1 MSQSGATG
9 ARPLPNIEVP
19 SVSSRQMAQ
28 PSFLDNEWKSN
39 DTFLSPPAQQ
49 PSRSESDR
57 SVLSFASMQSVH
69 DRGKEIR
76 VGLEER
82 LVHPGSLAMA
92 TAMVNKHREFL
103 RDQTVTAET
112 LSSAIRK
119 HSPRSQLHPKDRFLP
134 YDVLE
139 ALINPTSTT
148 ELLNSMKFRKGEVKA
163 LVNGIFGGDL
173 LSEQE
178 SPHGI
183 VALKSLE
190 FRKGQV
196 KTLLTGIF
204 GNDLPSKQESAQR
217 GNQCRRDAISR
228 RILALLI
235 LTDKVTEVKRFIQ
248 QGINDSVLPL
258 MLPTADEIKVR
269 GLNAEHRV
277 ISLASPS
284 MNHKLHE
291 CFSRFTDN
299 QLDHFCTNQK
309 LLSAPFFSFPENN
322 SKVCYYDL
330 DFLDSDCVLPIMAV
344 GEPIRG
350 GNGSVQ
356 RIEIHHAHHNYRGG
370 AEVPWRNSFAIKK
383 LHIHNEE
390 RFKKEVEALLKLSP
404 KGNGKTLDHLVHLEL
419 AYKYRDEYF
428 LVFPWAGGNL
438 KEYWKAHDRNPNSY
452 QDVIWFFK
460 QCLGLATGLYR
471 LHNLQNMAIGAAA
484 NNTDNTAEDILYG
497 RHGDLKPENILWF
510 DDYHGDLHHLAICDF
525 GSTEFNSIYSKSLVD
540 PEKVRGYSKTYQ
552 PPDSHVEDN
561 VNQRFDIWSL
571 GCVFLEFISWLLLG
585 HDETVEGFPAER
597 TRGNPV
603 SAAVVYKE
611 DRFFYIDHSDEKSG
625 YKLAKVNPGVLN
637 WIRKLHH
644 LPSCPESIHKFLDL
658 IQRHMLQPKPSNRND
673 CEGIRDKLREINES
687 CVDKTYA
694 TKGYADTSRGAN
706 GGEPQL
712 LETTGDKYNSGPP
725 QNMYYD
731 LNSRS
736 QGVQKP
742 STKLAVDWPTLQ
754 AENQHAELYPA
765 LSDEMRDQAPLPREF
780 AFGIRDS
787 TGGPNERRSKHI
799 AQYREPRALKL
810 QVQFTNGTSGD
821 SSELQEQ
828 TTNDTTPYATQPEGP
843 EIDFQDDC
851 AGYPQD
857 VIMDISPK
865 ASTIGHHSTNI
876 EPCHSMVAEHC
887 QYAGSEAI
895 PSISCGTREP
905 RSTNN
910 VSEIGIL
917 PPQSRTKTSS
927 RADRVD
933 ATVQAFPAI
942 RGQLNK
948 LSGKLRSLGKRGRG
962 WKALLTREEVR
973 DLRNLIETI
982 EPILGSQRDPDNEDA
997 GHRETSR
1004 LMSHSIRPVVL
1015 SCLSELQTLESMI
1028 RPKQVDALLESKGKA
1043 LLESLSWRLKGN
1055 DVTQSIANLQRCK
1068 TSLNLVISSHNSNI
1082 ERLSLSINDKTT
1094 QSDQRLDTFNTNLE
1108 RSQLDKQQTA
1118 IMNWLSPLKPGHNH
1132 SQLKSARQPGTAEWF
1147 HKSKRFEDWFR
1158 GRNTML
1164 WLSGPPGSGK
1174 SVMMSQAIE
1183 AVASRISQCEEPAAY
1198 AFVYCDFRDPNTQ
1211 DIINIFGALLS
1222 QLCAQIGIFPVELV
1236 EAYESSTKENH
1247 GYGPTIEIISQTIQI
1262 LSMNRRVY
1270 LLIDALDE
1278 AKDYKQL
1285 VNQLTTLNAS
1295 STSMNGLVASR
1306 NEVTIQ
1312 RILAEFP
1319 RLCLED
1325 YMSKID
1331 KDVEL
1336 YIETWLGTD
1345 QDLEWLSPD
1354 VQSLVLASLMSKSQ
1368 GSFQWVTCQLGSLR
1382 RCRTTRDIKKCLS
1395 KLPEG
1400 LNETY
1405 GRALARTAPSEV
1417 NIVKKIMSWLSLA
1430 TIPLT
1435 LHELWEALAIEKGRK
1450 EIDDEARLRSQQDIL
1465 ILCNGLIT
1473 VSSEGYVMLAHLS
1486 VRDYLLSGEISK
1498 HPETAQFALQ
1508 PSKCHMELA
1517 QDCLTYLS
1525 FSELSPGPSSTQ
1537 GDYLYRLK
1545 RLPLIQYASRYWF
1558 HHFRNAE
1565 SDGPLNKLCL
1575 GLFYPEGRGNFMSWV
1590 QVFNATSPFKWNI
1603 FPRHATSLYYAAS
1616 LGLGSVVDI
1625 LLQKSTIDEVN
1636 APGSRFGGTAVH
1648 AAAIRGHS
1656 AIIKRL
1662 VEAGAD
1668 PGKADFNKVTP
1679 LHSSAGQ
1686 GSLETIEI
1694 LLDCGAPTEAKDGM
1708 EGKTSADWARL
1719 GGFTDAANLI
1729 EQHSHNPRLM
1739 NKIELDSDTQSGIH
1753 TDTYGERGTIEV
1765 WQPRVGYFPN
1775 YYERRSGLDSSYI
1788 TSITAGDKTLVLNSS
1803 ILLLQDNNREGLGFV
1818 W

>member
-1 MSQSGATG
+1 
-9 ARPLPNIEVP
+9 
-19 SVSSRQMAQ
+19 MAQ

-82 LVHPGSLAMA
+82 LDHPGSLAMA
-92 TAMVNKHREFL
+92 TAMANKHRDFL

-258 MLPTADEIKVR
+258 LLPTADEIKVR

-370 AEVPWRNSFAIKK
+370 AKVPWRNSFAIKK

-438 KEYWKAHDRNPNSY
+438 KEYWKAHDRNPNSH

-510 DDYHGDLHHLAICDF
+510 DEYHGDLHHLAICDF

-625 YKLAKVNPGVLN
+625 CKLAKVNPGVLN

-658 IQRHMLQPKPSNRND
+658 IQSHMLQPKPSNRND

-694 TKGYADTSRGAN
+694 TKGSADTSRGAN

-736 QGVQKP
+736 QSVQKP

-765 LSDEMRDQAPLPREF
+765 LSDEMRHQAPLPREF

-787 TGGPNERRSKHI
+787 TGGPNERRK
-799 AQYREPRALKL
+799 
-810 QVQFTNGTSGD
+810 
-821 SSELQEQ
+821 
-828 TTNDTTPYATQPEGP
+828 
-843 EIDFQDDC
+843 
-851 AGYPQD
+851 
-857 VIMDISPK
+857 
-865 ASTIGHHSTNI
+865 
-876 EPCHSMVAEHC
+876 
-887 QYAGSEAI
+887 
-895 PSISCGTREP
+895 
-905 RSTNN
+905 
-910 VSEIGIL
+910 
-917 PPQSRTKTSS
+917 
-927 RADRVD
+927 
-933 ATVQAFPAI
+933 
-942 RGQLNK
+942 
-948 LSGKLRSLGKRGRG
+948 
-962 WKALLTREEVR
+962 EVR

-997 GHRETSR
+997 VHRETSR

-1015 SCLSELQTLESMI
+1015 SCLSELQTLESKI

-1068 TSLNLVISSHNSNI
+1068 TSLNLVISSHNSLVLRNI

-1164 WLSGPPGSGK
+1164 WLSGPREYSHWYLPSPVYRDCLADMRGNIAGSGK

-1270 LLIDALDE
+1270 LLIDALGE

-1382 RCRTTRDIKKCLS
+1382 RCRTTRDIKKCLL